1 MIPRT
6 PRWQT
11 TDTETEMIFVWTRP
25 VTGSISSSSIMMTR
39 SHRRHQRPIGG
50 DGAGGDTSLRAWT
63 PRAGIRQNKQYQKV
77 KLASS
82 LFFSV
87 YRQQVISQITIIPPH
102 SLQMV
107 HFVFLFTQQF
117 YLSNLRPIEA
127 YTQGRGWGGRGVCV
141 WPPVDGRSL
150 SVTLVSTELLSN
162 LVTGKIRF
170 FNNHDNLS
178 AVKR

>member
-1 MIPRT
+1 MWIFPNVSMI

-11 TDTETEMIFVWTRP
+11 TETEMIFVWTRP
-25 VTGSISSSSIMMTR
+25 VTGSISSSMMT
-39 SHRRHQRPIGG
+39 RRHQRPIGG

-87 YRQQVISQITIIPPH
+87 YRQQVIPH
-102 SLQMV
+102 NDNSLQMV
-107 HFVFLFTQQF
+107 HFKFLFTQQF

-127 YTQGRGWGGRGVCV
+127 YIWGAGRAWCVCLASSR
-141 WPPVDGRSL
+141 W
-150 SVTLVSTELLSN
+150 
-162 LVTGKIRF
+162 
-170 FNNHDNLS
+170 
-178 AVKR
+178 